1 MNLHPQATRQTLRL
15 ALAAL
20 RFLATGRAPIMPT
33 PCAATDALPPPRTAR
48 PHPARRS
55 AAGFT
60 LIEMMIVVSIAG
72 VLSSIAYPSFTGQV
86 QKVRRTDA
94 VVAAMQ
100 VQWAQER
107 WRSNNPAYGSLAE
120 IGMAAGSPAGHYTLQ
135 VNGPSAS
142 GYDVLAAA
150 TGTQARDT
158 NCAFLKLSMQGAN
171 TVYASGPDASTANAA
186 AANRQCWSL

>member
-1 MNLHPQATRQTLRL
+1 MPTLRFTL
-15 ALAAL
+15 RKFMTRALPRSAPGAPIIPGPCTAPAAL
-20 RFLATGRAPIMPT
+20 PQ
-33 PCAATDALPPPRTAR
+33 PRKV
-48 PHPARRS
+48 ARRA

-72 VLSSIAYPSFTGQV
+72 ILSSIAYPSFTGQL

-107 WRSNNPAYGSLAE
+107 WRSNNPAYGSLAQ
-120 IGMAAGSPAGHYTLQ
+120 IGVNAASPAGHYTLQ
-135 VNGPSAS
+135 VIGPDAS
-142 GYDVLAAA
+142 RYEVLATAIGA
-150 TGTQARDT
+150 QARDT
-158 NCAFLKLSMQGAN
+158 NCAFLKLSMEGAN
-171 TVYASGPDASTANAA
+171 TVYASGPDTNAANTA